1 MILGFPSNDFEQE
14 PGSNKE
20 IADFCTNTYAVKL
33 PMFSKSSVSGA
44 RANAMY
50 KLLAQKTG
58 QRPGWNFYKF
68 LLDRDGKPVAHYA
81 SMVSPLDRSVTSQIE
96 KLLAKAS

>member
-1 MILGFPSNDFEQE
+1 
-14 PGSNKE
+14 
-20 IADFCTNTYAVKL
+20 
-33 PMFSKSSVSGA
+33 
-44 RANAMY
+44 MY
-50 KLLAQKTG
+50 KMLAQKTG